1 MIGIFV
7 QIGPHQFCQD
17 AAGLSRFY
25 ISQQTSPPAL

>member
-7 QIGPHQFCQD
+7 QIGPNQFCQD

-25 ISQQTSPPAL
+25 ISQQTSSSAL